1 MTMEKRLVVGISG
14 ASGAPLALE
23 VLRMLRKTNVKVHLV
38 VSRGGEMTLR
48 QECGLGLSSL
58 APLCDTVHDNGSI
71 GAAIASGSFQT
82 MGMLIVPAS
91 MKTLAGIASG
101 YSENLLQRAADV
113 TLKERRRLVLCARE
127 CPLSTIH
134 LRNML
139 ELSRMGAIIAPPMLE
154 YYSHP
159 QSLEEVAHHNA
170 CKLLDLFDLSPEGYE
185 RWEGMEG

>member
-14 ASGAPLALE
+14 ASGAPLTLE
-23 VLRMLRKTNVKVHLV
+23 VLRMLGKTNVKVHLV
-38 VSRGGEMTLR
+38 VTRGGEMTLR
-48 QECGLGLSSL
+48 QECGMELSDL
-58 APLCDTVHDNGSI
+58 APLCDTIHDNGNI
-71 GAAIASGSFQT
+71 GAAIASGSFRT

-101 YSENLLQRAADV
+101 YSENLLLRAADV

-154 YYSHP
+154 YYSRP
-159 QSLEEVAHHNA
+159 QSVEEVAHHNA

-185 RWEGMEG
+185 CWEGMEG